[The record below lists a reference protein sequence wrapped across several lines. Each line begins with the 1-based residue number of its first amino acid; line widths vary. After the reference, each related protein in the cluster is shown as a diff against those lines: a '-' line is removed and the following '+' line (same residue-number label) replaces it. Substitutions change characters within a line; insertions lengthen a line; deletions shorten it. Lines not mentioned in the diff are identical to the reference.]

1 MKAEVEPDD
10 FLNGLSLGIWDEEF
24 GYYKPKSPEGL
35 DGLSERKCAGDS
47 SHFSGISIIS
57 NVVEVEFGEPDI
69 TTTEDMKSG
78 EW

>member
-24 GYYKPKSPEGL
+24 QYY
-35 DGLSERKCAGDS
+35 RTAGE
-47 SHFSGISIIS
+47 IALS
-57 NVVEVEFGEPDI
+57 NVIKVEFGEPEVTNDK
-69 TTTEDMKSG
+69 DMKSG

>member
-35 DGLSERKCAGDS
+35 DGLSELQHQYAGK
-47 SHFSGISIIS
+47 SIIS
-57 NVVEVEFGEPDI
+57 NVVQVEFGEPDI